1 MIFEILW
8 HELDIFDMKHVVTVI
23 IQGLSTLD
31 GEELLIG
38 ISINSVEEA
47 FKQAVMGPSSEEKDK
62 VVDFRMRS

>member
-1 MIFEILW
+1 
-8 HELDIFDMKHVVTVI
+8 MKHVVTVI